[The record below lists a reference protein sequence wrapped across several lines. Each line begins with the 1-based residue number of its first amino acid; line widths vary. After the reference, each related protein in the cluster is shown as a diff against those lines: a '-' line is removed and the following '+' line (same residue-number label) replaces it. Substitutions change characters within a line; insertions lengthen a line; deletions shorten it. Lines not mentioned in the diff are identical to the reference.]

1 MDAWSLVTVLLTLY
15 IERGE
20 HEFVGLPVSFEKTAG
35 FGGLHLQIDA
45 SLTSLA
51 V

>member
-15 IERGE
+15 VERGE
-20 HEFVGLPVSFEKTAG
+20 HEFASFEKTAG